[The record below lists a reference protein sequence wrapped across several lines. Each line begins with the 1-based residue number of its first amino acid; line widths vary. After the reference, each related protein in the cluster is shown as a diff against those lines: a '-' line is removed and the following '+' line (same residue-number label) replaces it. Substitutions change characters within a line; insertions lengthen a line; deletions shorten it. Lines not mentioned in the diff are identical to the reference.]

1 MLKKNEMYDESSAA
15 DMDVNLLITGIGEM
29 LDGIRHC
36 LKAADLHSDSTDS
49 DYILMVAALPG
60 KGIQVKDVTE
70 CFDVLKCFGTDD
82 AVIQAPD
89 CDLLMSYNERQVLV
103 LDDRKYL
110 VGPAIFYDVD
120 GDGEDVSVTAED
132 IYDVQRMVA
141 RRTVILCADGKDF
154 PALLLNGA
162 E

>member
-1 MLKKNEMYDESSAA
+1 MLNKNEMNAKANAA
-15 DMDVNLLITGIGEM
+15 DVDVDLLVAGIGEM

-36 LKAADLHSDSTDS
+36 LKAADLHSSSTDS

-82 AVIQAPD
+82 SVIQAPD
-89 CDLLMSYNERQVLV
+89 CDLLMSYDERQVLV
-103 LDDRKYL
+103 LDGRKYL

-141 RRTVILCADGKDF
+141 HRTVILCADGQDF
-154 PALLLNGA
+154 PALLLNG
-162 E
+162 EV

>member
-1 MLKKNEMYDESSAA
+1 
-15 DMDVNLLITGIGEM
+15 M

-36 LKAADLHSDSTDS
+36 LKATDLHSSSTDS

-60 KGIQVKDVTE
+60 KGIQVRDVTE

-82 AVIQAPD
+82 SVIQVPD
-89 CDLLMSYNERQVLV
+89 CDLLMSYDERQVLV
-103 LDDRKYL
+103 LDGRKYL

-132 IYDVQRMVA
+132 IYDIQRMVA
-141 RRTVILCADGKDF
+141 RRTVILCADGQEF
-154 PALLLNGA
+154 PALLLNG
-162 E
+162 EV

>member
-1 MLKKNEMYDESSAA
+1 MLNKNEMNCKANAA
-15 DMDVNLLITGIGEM
+15 DVDVDLLVAGIGEM

-36 LKAADLHSDSTDS
+36 LKATDLHSSSTDS

-60 KGIQVKDVTE
+60 KGIQVRDVTE

-82 AVIQAPD
+82 SVIQVPD
-89 CDLLMSYNERQVLV
+89 CDLLMSYDERQVLV
-103 LDDRKYL
+103 LDGRKYL

-132 IYDVQRMVA
+132 IYDIQRMVA
-141 RRTVILCADGKDF
+141 RRTVILCADGQEF
-154 PALLLNGA
+154 PALLLNG
-162 E
+162 EV

>member
-141 RRTVILCADGKDF
+141 RRTVILCADGQDF

-162 E
+162 V

>member
-1 MLKKNEMYDESSAA
+1 MLKKSEMYDESSAA

>member
-1 MLKKNEMYDESSAA
+1 MLNKNEMNAKANAA
-15 DMDVNLLITGIGEM
+15 DVDVDLLVAGIGEM

-36 LKAADLHSDSTDS
+36 LKATDL
-49 DYILMVAALPG
+49 
-60 KGIQVKDVTE
+60 QVKDVTE

-82 AVIQAPD
+82 SVIQAPD
-89 CDLLMSYNERQVLV
+89 CDLLMSYDERQILV
-103 LDDRKYL
+103 LDGRKYL

-141 RRTVILCADGKDF
+141 SRTVILCADGQDF
-154 PALLLNGA
+154 PALLLNG
-162 E
+162 EV